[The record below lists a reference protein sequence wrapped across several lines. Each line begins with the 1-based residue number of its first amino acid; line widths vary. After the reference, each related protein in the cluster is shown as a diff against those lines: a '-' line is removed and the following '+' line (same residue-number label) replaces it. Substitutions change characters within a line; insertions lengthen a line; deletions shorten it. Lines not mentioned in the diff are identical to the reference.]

1 MKTNKISPL
10 AWIPT
15 LYFAQGIPYFIVNNI
30 SVLMLAKMGV
40 PNGKMALFTSL
51 LYLPWMIKPI
61 WSPFIDILKTKRW
74 WIISM
79 QIIMSAAF
87 ILLTLTIPHPD
98 AATIASGNTQISMFT
113 ITLLLF
119 IITAFASATHDIAA
133 DGFYMIALNQSQQA
147 AWVGWRSTFY
157 RLSSIFGQGV
167 LVWIAGTIEK
177 NTANIPLSWKI
188 TLLVTAV
195 LFTLISLYHTFIIPK
210 PQGDTSVL
218 DIDNKKK
225 ENTKIS
231 AMDIIIEFGRTFKTY
246 FMKPGVLLA
255 IVFMLLYRL
264 PEAFLIKMCTPFLVA
279 SKEVGGLGLSTQDV
293 GWIYGV
299 VGVFFL
305 TIGGILGGTFASKKG
320 LKKSLW
326 IMAAFMTLPCA
337 TFVYLSMFQ
346 PTNTIAICASLAIE
360 QFGYGFGFTA
370 YMLYMMYFSEGEHKT
385 SHYAICTA
393 FMAASM
399 LLPGMVAGYIQEVIG
414 YKYFFIM
421 VMICCIATLFVTYLV
436 NKKIDPNYGIKEQ
449 TD

>member
-1 MKTNKISPL
+1 MIMEYRKQISPMF
-10 AWIPT
+10 WVPT

-40 PNGKMALFTSL
+40 PNGQMALFTSL
-51 LYLPWMIKPI
+51 LYLPWMIKPF
-61 WSPFIDILKTKRW
+61 WSPFIDIVKTKRW
-74 WIISM
+74 WILTM
-79 QIIMSAAF
+79 QMIMAAAF
-87 ILLTLTIPHPD
+87 ILLTLTVPAPD
-98 AATIASGNTQISMFT
+98 AATIASGQTPISLFY

-119 IITAFASATHDIAA
+119 VVTAFASATHDIAA
-133 DGFYMIALNQSQQA
+133 DGFYMLALSQSLQA

-157 RLSSIFGQGV
+157 RLASIFGQGV

-177 NTANIPLSWKI
+177 ESGNIPMSWRI

-195 LFTLISLYHTFIIPK
+195 LFSAITIYHTFFVPR
-210 PQGDTSVL
+210 PASDASVL
-218 DIDNKKK
+218 GSSS
-225 ENTKIS
+225 EMVS
-231 AMDIIIEFGRTFKTY
+231 ASTIFSEFGRTFKTY
-246 FMKPGVLLA
+246 FTKPGVVLA

-279 SKEVGGLGLSTQDV
+279 DQAVGGLGLSTQDV
-293 GWIYGV
+293 GWIYGG

-305 TIGGILGGTFASKKG
+305 TAGGILGGTFASKVG

-326 IMAAFMTLPCA
+326 VMAGFMTLPCA

-346 PTNTIAICASLAIE
+346 PTNILAICTSLAIE

-370 YMLYMMYFSEGEHKT
+370 YMLYMMYFSEGEFKT

-399 LLPGMVAGYIQEVIG
+399 LLPGMVAGYIQEAIG
-414 YKYFFIM
+414 YANFFIM
-421 VMICCIATLFVTYLV
+421 VMICCIATLIVTYFV
-436 NKKIDPNYGIKEQ
+436 DRKIDPNYGKK
-449 TD
+449 

>member
-1 MKTNKISPL
+1 MIMEYRKQISPMF
-10 AWIPT
+10 WVPT

-40 PNGKMALFTSL
+40 PNGQMALFTSL
-51 LYLPWMIKPI
+51 LYLPWMIKPF
-61 WSPFIDILKTKRW
+61 WSPFIDIVKTKRW
-74 WIISM
+74 WILTM
-79 QIIMSAAF
+79 QMIMAAAF
-87 ILLTLTIPHPD
+87 ILLTLTVPAPD
-98 AATIASGNTQISMFT
+98 AATIASGQTPISLFY

-119 IITAFASATHDIAA
+119 VVTAFASATHDIAA
-133 DGFYMIALNQSQQA
+133 DGFYMLALSQSLQA

-157 RLSSIFGQGV
+157 RLASIFGQGV

-177 NTANIPLSWKI
+177 ESNNIPMSWRI

-195 LFTLISLYHTFIIPK
+195 LFSAITIYHTFFVPR
-210 PQGDTSVL
+210 PASDASVL
-218 DIDNKKK
+218 GSSSEKV
-225 ENTKIS
+225 S
-231 AMDIIIEFGRTFKTY
+231 ASTVFSEFGRTFKTY
-246 FMKPGVLLA
+246 FTKPGVVLA

-279 SKEVGGLGLSTQDV
+279 DQAVGGLGLSTQDV
-293 GWIYGV
+293 GWIYGG

-305 TIGGILGGTFASKKG
+305 TAGGILGGTFASKVG

-326 IMAAFMTLPCA
+326 VMAGFMTLPCA

-346 PTNTIAICASLAIE
+346 PTNILAICTSLAIE

-370 YMLYMMYFSEGEHKT
+370 YMLYMMYFSEGEFKT

-399 LLPGMVAGYIQEVIG
+399 LLPGMVAGYIQEAIG
-414 YKYFFIM
+414 YANFFIM
-421 VMICCIATLFVTYLV
+421 VMICCIATLIVTYFV
-436 NKKIDPNYGIKEQ
+436 DRKIDPNYGKK
-449 TD
+449 

>member
-1 MKTNKISPL
+1 MEYRKQISPMF
-10 AWIPT
+10 WVPT

-40 PNGKMALFTSL
+40 PNGQMALFTSL
-51 LYLPWMIKPI
+51 LYLPWMIKPF
-61 WSPFIDILKTKRW
+61 WSPFIDIVKTKRW
-74 WIISM
+74 WILTM
-79 QIIMSAAF
+79 QMIMAAAF
-87 ILLTLTIPHPD
+87 ILLTLTVPAPD
-98 AATIASGNTQISMFT
+98 AATIASGQTPISLFY

-119 IITAFASATHDIAA
+119 VVTAFASATHDIAA
-133 DGFYMIALNQSQQA
+133 DGFYMLALSQSLQA

-157 RLSSIFGQGV
+157 RLASIFGQGV

-177 NTANIPLSWKI
+177 ESDNIPMSWRI

-195 LFTLISLYHTFIIPK
+195 LFSAITIYHTFFVPR
-210 PQGDTSVL
+210 PASDASVL
-218 DIDNKKK
+218 GSSSEKV
-225 ENTKIS
+225 S
-231 AMDIIIEFGRTFKTY
+231 ASTIFSEFGRTFKTY
-246 FMKPGVLLA
+246 FTKPGVVLA

-279 SKEVGGLGLSTQDV
+279 DQAVGGLGLSTQDV
-293 GWIYGV
+293 GWIYGG

-305 TIGGILGGTFASKKG
+305 TAGGILGGTFASKVG

-326 IMAAFMTLPCA
+326 VMAGFMTLPCA

-346 PTNTIAICASLAIE
+346 PTNILAICTSLAIE

-370 YMLYMMYFSEGEHKT
+370 YMLYMMYFSEGEFKT

-399 LLPGMVAGYIQEVIG
+399 LMPGMVAGYIQEAIG
-414 YKYFFIM
+414 YANFFIM
-421 VMICCIATLFVTYLV
+421 VMICCIATLIVTYFV
-436 NKKIDPNYGIKEQ
+436 DRKIDPNYGKK
-449 TD
+449 